1 MISVD
6 RAIDLVLAQV
16 RPLEAERVPLLRVR
30 GRVLARPVAAPRDQP
45 PWDNTGLDGFA
56 VRAEDVAG
64 ASPGTPV
71 LLDVV
76 DTAAAG
82 TVSRAVVGRG
92 QAVRIMTGAPMPRGA
107 DSVVMVERTRGG
119 PQATRIE
126 VLDAV
131 QAGNAVR
138 RRGEDLRE
146 GEVVLEEGTLLR
158 AGEVGIAAAVGLP
171 HLEVHRRP
179 VVGVLSTGDE
189 LVEPGGE
196 LPEGSIFSSNSYSLM
211 AMIEE
216 AGGEPLYLGIGRD
229 EPLDLER
236 RLRAGMEVADA
247 VVTSGGV
254 SAGDFD
260 YVTDVFRRM
269 GGDMHF
275 HKVAMRP
282 GKPVAFGTLA
292 GRPLFGLPGNPVS
305 CMVGFALYVRP
316 ALLAMQGRRDPHL
329 PSVSAELDHAVRG
342 KRGMRVFLRGILREE
357 EGGARVRT
365 TGPQGSGIL
374 RSMAL
379 ANALIVVP
387 EEVDELP
394 EGAAVRALRLD
405 SFPEGARAHG
415 HLGGIGEV
423 AP

>member
-6 RAIDLVLAQV
+6 QAIDLILAQA
-16 RPLEAERVPLLRVR
+16 RPLESERVPLLRAR
-30 GRVLARPVAAPRDQP
+30 GRVLAGPVTAPRDQP
-45 PWDNTGLDGFA
+45 PWDNTALDGFA
-56 VRAEDVAG
+56 VRAEDVAA

-82 TVSRAVVGRG
+82 TVSRAEVGRG
-92 QAVRIMTGAPMPRGA
+92 QAVRIMTGAPMPPGA

-126 VLDAV
+126 ILEAV

-138 RRGEDLRE
+138 RRGEDLRQ

-196 LPEGSIFSSNSYSLM
+196 LAEGSIFSSNSYSLM
-211 AMIEE
+211 AQVEE

-236 RLRAGMEVADA
+236 RLRAGLEVADA
-247 VVTSGGV
+247 IVTSGGV

-260 YVTDVFRRM
+260 YVADVFRRM
-269 GGDMHF
+269 GGEMRF

-282 GKPVAFGTLA
+282 GKPIAFGTLG
-292 GRPLFGLPGNPVS
+292 GRPFFGLPGNPVS

-316 ALLAMQGRRDPHL
+316 ALMVMQGRRDPHL
-329 PSVSAELDHAVRG
+329 PAVSAELDHAVGG

-357 EGGARVRT
+357 GGRARVRA

-379 ANALIVVP
+379 ANALMVVP
-387 EEVDELP
+387 EDVDDLP
-394 EGAAVRALRLD
+394 AGAVVRALRLD
-405 SFPEGARAHG
+405 SFPEGGKAPG
-415 HLGGIGEV
+415 HLRGSGEV